1 MVGNSSSLNK
11 RVYKNVVVY
20 IPCESRWK
28 PIEQD
33 EELSTKILEK
43 WIVVRQLNHSKRTMI
58 VPSVYRLFARY
69 FLKRFGYENSKQL
82 NFRPIIKKV
91 WMVR

>member
-43 WIVVRQLNHSKRTMI
+43 WIVVRQLNHSKRTMNQRSSPAYTDFLLDI
-58 VPSVYRLFARY
+58 
-69 FLKRFGYENSKQL
+69 FLKDSDMKIQSNSTFSL
-82 NFRPIIKKV
+82 
-91 WMVR
+91 